1 MKERNTQK
9 PPQIIS
15 ELNANL
21 VGSELTVE
29 KLAEN
34 IGINKATLYRWV
46 RKDAEFLEALKI
58 IREVQADD
66 PFKTDTIEDSRV
78 NAVIIYWLDGHKS
91 SALPLDQDLA
101 KKSDRLQ
108 FACSNLKIRKSNL
121 APVVINADYYRVL
134 RVNKVQY
141 CQAVQSPVR

>member
-46 RKDAEFLEALKI
+46 KNDAEFTEALEIVK
-58 IREVQADD
+58 ELQQDD
-66 PFKTDTIEDSRV
+66 PFKTGTVEDSGV
-78 NAVIIYWLDGHKS
+78 NAIIIYWLLLETMNRIYK
-91 SALPLDQDLA
+91 A
-101 KKSDRLQ
+101 
-108 FACSNLKIRKSNL
+108 NN
-121 APVVINADYYRVL
+121 
-134 RVNKVQY
+134 
-141 CQAVQSPVR
+141 